1 MIWGVLSTL
10 EHYVRNDH
18 EVGCFGGV
26 LSTLEHYVRNDH
38 EVGCFGGP
46 IKRLNV
52 VSTIELYVCKKRPWR
67 QT

>member
-1 MIWGVLSTL
+1 MIW
-10 EHYVRNDH
+10 
-18 EVGCFGGV
+18 GV